1 MDVSLNMNA
10 EKATPKWS
18 GYDIIGDVHGCA
30 QSLERLLERLGY
42 SRDAQ
47 GYRHPHRQ
55 AIFLGDIVDRGPS
68 IRQALHLVR
77 AMVDR
82 GAARML
88 LGNHEYNALAYATPA
103 LPESGMDYVRPH
115 TPHNHR
121 QLRETLSQF
130 EAYPKEWRWFLD
142 WFQTLPL
149 FMEWDNFRVVH
160 ACWDAD
166 LIAQYRQ
173 EFDSQGYF
181 DHQLLLASSRPGSL
195 EAHIMHRLT
204 RGLDIP
210 LPKGMTVKSRDGI
223 ERRKFRAKF
232 WDPGDGLRCYRDW
245 AFQPDPLPPELATKP
260 ITAEHRRQMVH
271 YGPDEKP
278 LFVGHYWLM
287 GEPQPLAPNIACL
300 DYSAVNSGKLV
311 AYRMDGEA
319 RLDKAKFVWVNTSG
333 NF

>member
-1 MDVSLNMNA
+1 MEVSQRMSIA
-10 EKATPKWS
+10 QTVPKRA

-30 QSLERLLERLGY
+30 QSLERLLSRLGY
-42 SRDAQ
+42 SQDEQ
-47 GYRHPHRQ
+47 SYWHPHRQ

-88 LGNHEYNALAYATPA
+88 LGNHEYNALTYATPA
-103 LPESGMDYVRPH
+103 PPGFGEDYLRPH
-115 TPHNHR
+115 TPHNRR
-121 QLRETLSQF
+121 QLGETLSQF
-130 EAYPKEWRWFLD
+130 EAYPEEWLGFLD

-149 FMEWDNFRVVH
+149 FMECEGFRVVH

-166 LIAQYRQ
+166 LIAQHKQR
-173 EFDSQGYF
+173 FDPEGHF
-181 DHQLLLASSRPGSL
+181 DHRFLLASARPGSL

-210 LPKGMTVKSRDGI
+210 LPEGMTVKSRDGI

-232 WDPGDGLRCYRDW
+232 WDVRGGLRCYGDW

-260 ITAEHRRQMVH
+260 ITDEHRHQMVH
-271 YGPDEKP
+271 YGPTEKP
-278 LFVGHYWLM
+278 LFVGHYWLT
-287 GEPQPLAPNIACL
+287 GAPKPLAPNMACL
-300 DYSAVNSGKLV
+300 DYSAVSSGKLV
-311 AYRMDGEA
+311 AYRMDGETQ
-319 RLDKAKFVWVNTSG
+319 LDESKFVWVDV
-333 NF
+333 